1 MSYKV
6 KHLDG
11 TNREDTYLL
20 YEKPFMED
28 NLLEQSNYDCILRD
42 LKDNF
47 GELEDKE
54 NGWFED
60 LNREILIIQYAN
72 DELLEFAD
80 NILDSLHNYPVYN
93 DDDYSE
99 KEFDEFSKT
108 HYMN

>member
-42 LKDNF
+42 LKVMTPT
-47 GELEDKE
+47 LEHHM
-54 NGWFED
+54 N
-60 LNREILIIQYAN
+60 LLINRI
-72 DELLEFAD
+72 
-80 NILDSLHNYPVYN
+80 
-93 DDDYSE
+93 
-99 KEFDEFSKT
+99 
-108 HYMN
+108 